1 MKTKKQGLFI
11 ILSSPSGAG
20 KTTLAKKL
28 IKNNKNIELSI
39 SYTTRKKRPLEK
51 NNKDYNFVSEEEFKK
66 LKEKKYFIEWAKVFN
81 NYYGTSLIKVKKINN
96 KGKDVLFDI
105 DWQGSRKIKKK
116 LGKNV
121 VSIFILPPSKK
132 ELIKRLKKRAQ
143 DPDHIVKQRL
153 SFYKMELSHWKEYKY
168 VLINRNL
175 NDTVKK
181 IKVIIEAERY
191 KNFIP
196 VKNLTKQNT
205 KIIYEAKRIALQK
218 KNLIP
223 KTIKSL

>member
-1 MKTKKQGLFI
+1 MARIQ
-11 ILSSPSGAG
+11 
-20 KTTLAKKL
+20 
-28 IKNNKNIELSI
+28 KN
-39 SYTTRKKRPLEK
+39 
-51 NNKDYNFVSEEEFKK
+51 
-66 LKEKKYFIEWAKVFN
+66 
-81 NYYGTSLIKVKKINN
+81 
-96 KGKDVLFDI
+96 
-105 DWQGSRKIKKK
+105 KKK
-116 LGKNV
+116 LGKYV

-153 SFYKMELSHWKEYKY
+153 LFSKMELSHWKEYKY
-168 VLINRNL
+168 VLINKNL

-223 KTIKSL
+223 KKIKSL